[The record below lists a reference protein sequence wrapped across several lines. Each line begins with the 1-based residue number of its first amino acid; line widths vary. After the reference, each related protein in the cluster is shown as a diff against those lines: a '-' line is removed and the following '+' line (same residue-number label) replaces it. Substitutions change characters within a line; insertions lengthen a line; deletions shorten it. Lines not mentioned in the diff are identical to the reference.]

1 MKKAIL
7 FLLFCSFLNAI
18 QAQTPAFKT
27 YSKFDFVSG
36 EKVVAIEDFAQ
47 AAVGDFPV
55 KWNSNG
61 SGEVVTIEGQ
71 QGKWLQLNDAT
82 ISFPESIKNLPE
94 NFTLEFDLAANPDPI
109 HKYTLHY
116 FNLVFTP
123 ESEPAKI
130 FKLNNL
136 NMAANNVIFK
146 IYPHRNK
153 AISDFITFGPDAK
166 FLIRNKAE
174 TDKFSFPQKTTIK
187 VSVWRQKTRLRIYVD
202 EQKLWD
208 IPMAFDEGI
217 SYKKVL
223 FRVQDFG
230 KGPYYISNLRLAE
243 GAPDTR
249 NKLITEGKFVTT
261 GILFDSNSDKIK
273 GESYGILKQIAEV
286 LQENMDVKT
295 RIIGHT
301 DSDGDDAKNLD
312 LSKRRAISVKNNLI
326 NEFGIDASRFQTDGK
341 GETQPMAPNSSP
353 EGKANNRR
361 VEFVKL

>member
-7 FLLFCSFLNAI
+7 FLLFCSFLNTI

-36 EKVVAIEDFAQ
+36 EKVVFVENFAQ
-47 AAVGDFPV
+47 ASIGDFPV

-61 SGEVVTIEGQ
+61 SGEVVSIEGQ
-71 QGKWLQLNDAT
+71 QGKWLQLNDGT

-130 FKLNNL
+130 FR
-136 NMAANNVIFK
+136 ANNGYFGASNVVLQL
-146 IYPHRNK
+146 YPHRNK
-153 AISDFITFGPDAK
+153 GFSSLLTFSSFRKPV
-166 FLIRNKAE
+166 IRNTTQ
-174 TDKFSFPQKTTIK
+174 TDKFFLPEKAIAK
-187 VSVWRQKTRLRIYVD
+187 VSIWRQKGRLRVYLD
-202 EQKLWD
+202 DQKLWD
-208 IPMAFDEGI
+208 IPMAFEEGT
-217 SYKKVL
+217 SYKKVI
-223 FRVQDFG
+223 FAVQSFG

-273 GESYGILKQIAEV
+273 GESYGVLKQIAEV
-286 LQENMDVKT
+286 LQENMDVKI

>member
-7 FLLFCSFLNAI
+7 FLLFCSFLNTI

-27 YSKFDFVSG
+27 YSKFDFISG
-36 EKVVAIEDFAQ
+36 EKVVFVEDFAQ
-47 AAVGDFPV
+47 AAIGDFPA
-55 KWNSNG
+55 KWNTNG
-61 SGEVVTIEGQ
+61 SGEIVTLVGQ
-71 QGKWLQLNDAT
+71 QGKWLKINGKT
-82 ISFPESIKNLPE
+82 KVFPEFVNNLPE
-94 NFTLEFDLAANPDPI
+94 NFTLEFNIVADPAFNYANDN
-109 HKYTLHY
+109 
-116 FNLVFTP
+116 FSLVFTP
-123 ESEPAKI
+123 STDLK
-130 FKLNNL
+130 KLFS
-136 NMAANNVIFK
+136 ANFQSRVEASFTPFNKVLGSSNANVYGSDSKQIMS
-146 IYPHRNK
+146 NK
-153 AISDFITFGPDAK
+153 ARVNFGFPDKPMVKISI
-166 FLIRNKAE
+166 
-174 TDKFSFPQKTTIK
+174 
-187 VSVWRQKTRLRIYVD
+187 WRQASRLRVYVD
-202 EQKLWD
+202 EAKIWD
-208 IPMAFDEGI
+208 LPTAFDA
-217 SYKKVL
+217 SSFKKIIFSTTPTL
-223 FRVQDFG
+223 SGQAFYLSGF
-230 KGPYYISNLRLAE
+230 RLAI

-286 LQENMDVKT
+286 LQENMDVKI

-312 LSKRRAISVKNNLI
+312 LSKRRAISVKNNLV